1 MKALV
6 VVVAL
11 AVAGFVV
18 IGELGDL
25 TQSRPDLVRDDA
37 ATELL
42 LSVEEERFGTG
53 EAGAAAA
60 LWAVCSAQTRS
71 RVSDD
76 GELQPLG
83 DGRYRLV
90 LTPAVGH
97 HEQRKLVGCLEDLT
111 VDRVVG
117 DVESFRTFSLTSERL
132 MAAR

>member
-1 MKALV
+1 MRALAV
-6 VVVAL
+6 VVSL

-25 TQSRPDLVRDDA
+25 TQSRPDAVRDGA

-42 LSVEEERFGTG
+42 LSVEEARFGTG

-71 RVSDD
+71 RPTDD
-76 GELQPLG
+76 GELRPLG

-97 HEQRKLVGCLEDLT
+97 HERTKLVGCLEDLT

-117 DVESFRTFSLTSERL
+117 DVESFRTFLVHD
-132 MAAR
+132 